1 LVNGQEYAVWVW
13 ADGGD
18 GITPSDERHA
28 TPMAPTPAPT
38 PAPETDLDPP
48 VITHI
53 EGRDASIYLMWS
65 AVEGATGYQYGWDLV
80 DASGAGG
87 SGVVPGGGTSHTITG
102 LVNGQEYAVWVWAD
116 GRDEVSD
123 SRSATP
129 MAPTPAPTPAP
140 ETDPAPDPEAPSA
153 PTDVMVEAGD
163 MMLMV
168 TWDKPE
174 EGASAITGYSVQ
186 YRPVGADWIDHDHE
200 GLVRE
205 TTIEG
210 LVSPARASR
219 PSTPAR
225 KGKGLVND
233 ARYQVQVAAMNDAGM
248 GPYSEPESGTPMATE
263 VVPTP
268 ALPFFGAL
276 ALAGALAAAGR
287 RRMRQFRARRESRM
301 IQ

>member
-1 LVNGQEYAVWVW
+1 MQRLATLALGVPSAVVLWFLFL
-13 ADGGD
+13 A
-18 GITPSDERHA
+18 
-28 TPMAPTPAPT
+28 APVSAQTY
-38 PAPETDLDPP
+38 LDPP

-65 AVEGATGYQYGWDLV
+65 AVEGATGYQYGWDLI
-80 DASGAGG
+80 DAIGAGG
-87 SGVVPGGGTSHTITG
+87 SGVIPGGGTSHTITG

-116 GRDEVSD
+116 GGDGITPSDE
-123 SRSATP
+123 RHATP